1 MSFYDYVEIGTSD
14 FDTEIQKEDG
24 KIGLSIEPIRYYLDR
39 LPDKPNCTKLN
50 LAVSDH
56 AGTCKVNYVSEE
68 EMEKHQFPW
77 WVRGCNAINSYHPQ
91 VAEMCRNLGFDISRV
106 ITSDTV
112 EVVTL
117 FKILSEL
124 SGVYF
129 LKIDTE
135 GHDVVILSQFAKDIK
150 NNAMWPHVI
159 KFESNH
165 LTSESDVTRIIDTF
179 AAYDLI
185 ERAFDTTLKLNLQK
199 LANKKGFTQGIRK
212 YDIMNLPPD
221 YDVSNLPHDNTLEAA
236 QAYCAQHA
244 CSGVTL
250 ENGIYQVRLGP
261 YLNFADSDIWSWVFV

>member
-1 MSFYDYVEIGTSD
+1 MAFYDYVEIGTSD
-14 FDTEIQKEDG
+14 FETEIQKADG
-24 KIGLSIEPIRYYLDR
+24 KIGLSIEPIKYYLDR

-68 EMEKHQFPW
+68 EMQKHQFPW
-77 WVRGCNAINSYHPQ
+77 WVRGCNSINSYHPQ

-150 NNAMWPHVI
+150 SNAMFPHVI

-165 LTSESDVTRIIDTF
+165 LTSASDVTRIIETF
-179 AAYDLI
+179 SAYDLV
-185 ERAFDTTLKLNLQK
+185 ERAVDTTLKLNLQK
-199 LANKKGFTQGIRK
+199 LSNKQGFTQGINK
-212 YDIMNLPPD
+212 YFITNYPPG

-236 QAYCAQHA
+236 QAYCVEHQCA
-244 CSGVTL
+244 GVTL
-250 ENGIYQVRLGP
+250 EQGIYQVRIGP
-261 YLNFADSDIWSWVFV
+261 YLNYVDSDSQSWVFV

>member
-14 FDTEIQKEDG
+14 FDTEIQKADG
-24 KIGLSIEPIRYYLDR
+24 KIGLSIEPIKYYLDR

-56 AGTCKVNYVSEE
+56 AGTCKVNYLSEE
-68 EMEKHQFPW
+68 EIQKYQFPW
-77 WVRGCNAINSYHPQ
+77 WVRGCNTINSYHPQ
-91 VAEMCRNLGFDISRV
+91 VAEICRNMGFDISRV

-150 NNAMWPHVI
+150 NNAMFPHVI
-159 KFESNH
+159 QFESNH
-165 LTSESDVTRIIDTF
+165 HTNQDDVTRVIDTF
-179 AAYDLI
+179 SSYDMI
-185 ERAFDTTLKLNLQK
+185 ERGFDTTLKLNLQK
-199 LANKKGFTQGIRK
+199 LKNKKDFTQGIHK
-212 YDIMNLPPD
+212 YYIMNYPPG

-236 QAYCAQHA
+236 QAYCVQHQLA
-244 CSGVTL
+244 GVTL
-250 ENGIYQVRLGP
+250 EDGIYQVRIGP
-261 YLNFADSDIWSWVFV
+261 YLKYVDLDSWSWVFV